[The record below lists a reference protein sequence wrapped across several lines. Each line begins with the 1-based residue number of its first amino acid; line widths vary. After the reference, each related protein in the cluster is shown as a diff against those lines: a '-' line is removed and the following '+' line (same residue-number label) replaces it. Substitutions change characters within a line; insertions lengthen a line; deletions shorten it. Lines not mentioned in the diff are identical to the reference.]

1 MKKIKVTILLDEGS
15 LMYAPSAY
23 IEVRSA
29 CLTGGIAARGGG
41 WHVPPHWV
49 YLRRADY
56 DYTWFGETKQKLI
69 ERINSRFPDELYIKE
84 YV

>member
-1 MKKIKVTILLDEGS
+1 MKTKITILLDEGS

-23 IEVRSA
+23 IEVRDA
-29 CLTGGIAARGGG
+29 YLVGGVPARGGG
-41 WHVPPHWV
+41 YHVLPRCV
-49 YLRRADY
+49 YPRRADY
-56 DYTWFGETKQKLI
+56 EYTWIGETKKELI